1 MSLNEPRIYVSEAPP
16 ARRPQGVS
24 EKASPPGTRLRW
36 SRRAG
41 RALSVFSIVAVALFG
56 AGLVR
61 FAEALPRPKPSNLTA
76 DAVVVLTGGENRVA
90 KAVDL
95 IAAGQGRRLL
105 ISGVNDHTSAKAI
118 AEAVDQNEAVF
129 RCCIDIDR
137 RARNTV
143 GNATEIARWVRAHEY
158 RSLIVVTGAYH
169 MPRALN
175 ELRSA
180 LPGVQLIPDPV
191 LAPGLDLD
199 SWWADERTV
208 RLIMFEYTK
217 YLVSE
222 VRTRL
227 SFSTETSGNL

>member
-1 MSLNEPRIYVSEAPP
+1 L
-16 ARRPQGVS
+16 G
-24 EKASPPGTRLRW
+24 RL
-36 SRRAG
+36 AG
-41 RALSVFSIVAVALFG
+41 RTLSVACVIGVALFV
-56 AGLVR
+56 AGLVQ
-61 FAEALPRPKPSNLTA
+61 FADALPHPRLAPGPA

-95 IAAGQGRRLL
+95 IASGQGTRLL
-105 ISGVNDHTSAKAI
+105 ISGVNDHTSAAAI
-118 AEAVDQNEAVF
+118 AEAVDQNQAVF

-143 GNATEIARWVRAHEY
+143 GNAAEIAHWVKEHDY

-175 ELRSA
+175 ELKRV
-180 LPGVQLIPDPV
+180 LPTTKLIPDPV

-199 SWWADERTV
+199 AWWTDEHTARIIV
-208 RLIMFEYTK
+208 FEYAK

-222 VRTRL
+222 LRTRL
-227 SFSTETSGNL
+227 S

>member
-1 MSLNEPRIYVSEAPP
+1 
-16 ARRPQGVS
+16 
-24 EKASPPGTRLRW
+24 
-36 SRRAG
+36 
-41 RALSVFSIVAVALFG
+41 
-56 AGLVR
+56 LVR
-61 FAEALPRPKPSNLTA
+61 FAAALPRPKLSTVSA

-105 ISGVNDHTSAKAI
+105 ISGVNDHTSAAAI
-118 AEAVDQNEAVF
+118 AEAVDQNQAVF

-143 GNATEIARWVRAHEY
+143 GNATEIARWVKEHDY

-199 SWWADERTV
+199 AWWTDERTV